1 MRTHILPKILRVKK
15 EVIIRSQ
22 DSKID
27 IALVEDN
34 HLVELIHNQA
44 DTNQFTVG
52 DIYIAKVKKII
63 SGLNAVF
70 VDLGYDKDA
79 FLHYHDLGP
88 QFSSLSKLLKE
99 LFSTKPIRQF
109 QKYQRLADIDK
120 NGNISDVIEPGQL
133 VLVQIAKEPIS
144 TKGPRL
150 SSEIS
155 IAGRNIVLLPFSNK
169 ISISQKIKS
178 LDEKKR
184 LKRVVRALTPENYGV
199 IVRTAAEGSS
209 ISDIEGEIRILIDKW
224 EKALRKIRKNK
235 QKAPYLIMSEMNR
248 VSALLRD
255 IFTPE
260 FNNILTDDSEL
271 KDELK
276 EYITTIAPDR
286 AKIVKLYSAG
296 PPIFEQFGIER
307 QIKSS
312 FGQTVPVKNGA
323 YLIIERTEAF
333 HVIDVNSGNRTK
345 FEKDQESNAFDVNK
359 SSAIEIA
366 RQIRLR
372 DLGGIIVVD
381 FIDMRTSGNKQ
392 KLFETMK
399 EAMSTDR
406 AKHNILPLSRF
417 GLMQITRQ
425 RVRPELKLNT
435 NEMCPTCSGTGQ
447 ISPSINF
454 IHKIELDVRHIT
466 KVLKIKN
473 VTVKTHP
480 VIAGYLTK
488 GIVPIVLKW
497 KFRYSMGISII
508 ESSDYSFLEYSYHTK
523 DGKKITL

>member
-1 MRTHILPKILRVKK
+1 MKK

-34 HLVELIHNQA
+34 HLVELIRNQ
-44 DTNQFTVG
+44 TNTSQFAVG
-52 DIYIAKVKKII
+52 DIYIAKVKKVI

-88 QFSSLSKLLKE
+88 QFSSLSKLLKDS
-99 LFSTKPIRQF
+99 LSSKSVRQF
-109 QKYQRLADIDK
+109 QKISRLPDIDK
-120 NGNISDVIEPGQL
+120 NGNISDVLEPGQHIM
-133 VLVQIAKEPIS
+133 VQISKEPIS

-178 LDEKKR
+178 TDEKSR
-184 LKRVVRALTPENYGV
+184 LKRVVRALTPNNYGV

-209 ISDIEGEIRILIDKW
+209 ISDIEGEIRVLIDKW

-235 QKAPYLIMSEMNR
+235 VKAPFLIMSEISR

-260 FNNILTDDSEL
+260 FNNIITNDVDVR
-271 KDELK
+271 DELK
-276 EYITTIAPDR
+276 EYISSIEPDR

-323 YLIIERTEAF
+323 YLIIEKTEAF

-345 FEKDQESNAFDVNK
+345 FENDQESNAFDVNK
-359 SSAIEIA
+359 HAAIEIA

-381 FIDMRTSGNKQ
+381 FIDMRTAENKRN
-392 KLFETMK
+392 LFETMK
-399 EAMSTDR
+399 DAMASDR

-435 NEMCPTCSGTGQ
+435 DEVCPNCSGTGQ

-454 IHKIELDVRHIT
+454 INKIELDIRHIT
-466 KVLKIKN
+466 KVLHIKH
-473 VTVKTHP
+473 VEVRVHP

-488 GIVPIVLKW
+488 GVIPLVLKW
-497 KFRYSMGISII
+497 KVK
-508 ESSDYSFLEYSYHTK
+508 YSFGVRVSVASEYNFLDCSYHAQDGTK
-523 DGKKITL
+523 IIL

>member
-209 ISDIEGEIRILIDKW
+209 ISDIEKHFVKFGKTNRKLRI
-224 EKALRKIRKNK
+224 
-235 QKAPYLIMSEMNR
+235 
-248 VSALLRD
+248 
-255 IFTPE
+255 
-260 FNNILTDDSEL
+260 
-271 KDELK
+271 
-276 EYITTIAPDR
+276 
-286 AKIVKLYSAG
+286 
-296 PPIFEQFGIER
+296 
-307 QIKSS
+307 
-312 FGQTVPVKNGA
+312 
-323 YLIIERTEAF
+323 
-333 HVIDVNSGNRTK
+333 
-345 FEKDQESNAFDVNK
+345 
-359 SSAIEIA
+359 
-366 RQIRLR
+366 
-372 DLGGIIVVD
+372 
-381 FIDMRTSGNKQ
+381 
-392 KLFETMK
+392 
-399 EAMSTDR
+399 
-406 AKHNILPLSRF
+406 
-417 GLMQITRQ
+417 
-425 RVRPELKLNT
+425 
-435 NEMCPTCSGTGQ
+435 
-447 ISPSINF
+447 
-454 IHKIELDVRHIT
+454 
-466 KVLKIKN
+466 
-473 VTVKTHP
+473 
-480 VIAGYLTK
+480 
-488 GIVPIVLKW
+488 
-497 KFRYSMGISII
+497 
-508 ESSDYSFLEYSYHTK
+508 
-523 DGKKITL
+523 